1 MMIPSFVWGNTHG
14 AKLAALLGIG
24 QRASRY
30 RQDALKFKPVLNPIL
45 SVIITMPFQMRLY
58 IKKPF

>member
-45 SVIITMPFQMRLY
+45 SVIITMPFQIRL
-58 IKKPF
+58 